1 MHVYLVACATACLSG
16 GAGSLRSI
24 YCLSLRVHALPFLYV
39 RSDTTM
45 DPTMDPRY
53 VRAAKAL
60 MRLCIC
66 TGSSE
71 LSMFA

>member
-1 MHVYLVACATACLSG
+1 MHVYLVACATACLSD
-16 GAGSLRSI
+16 GAGSLISEHPSTCI
-24 YCLSLRVHALPFLYV
+24 AFLYV

-45 DPTMDPRY
+45 DPTLDPRC
-53 VRAAKAL
+53 VRAANAL